1 MQDNDYGGL
10 VLTRMQGQVIFI
22 GTNIRVTVGKIEK
35 GKVQL
40 HITAPKSMG
49 IYREEV
55 IFANDFTR
63 KMVGE

>member
-1 MQDNDYGGL
+1 MQDNEYGGL
-10 VLTRMQGQVIFI
+10 VLTRMQGQAIFV

-40 HITAPKSMG
+40 HITAPKTMG
-49 IYREEV
+49 IYREE
-55 IFANDFTR
+55 IIRENAATR